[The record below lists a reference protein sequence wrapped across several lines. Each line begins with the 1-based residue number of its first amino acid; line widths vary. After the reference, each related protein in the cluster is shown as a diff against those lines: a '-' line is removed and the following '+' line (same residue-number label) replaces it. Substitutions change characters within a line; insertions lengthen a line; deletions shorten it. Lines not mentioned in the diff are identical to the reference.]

1 MALKVDSSIS
11 GMLELFSVKD
21 SELVHILYFDH
32 PRVCLVLYN
41 DLHMNLG
48 CK

>member
-21 SELVHILYFDH
+21 SELVHIL
-32 PRVCLVLYN
+32 N